1 MAPLFETLKLLHA
14 QTSILYNDILS
25 APIAKTAGRLRSCYT
40 CTSTKSSWR
49 RHSSEVVHYEV
60 ESRIYE
66 KRETRTLYLKYI
78 FKTAQRSGREM
89 Q

>member
-14 QTSILYNDILS
+14 QTSILYYDILS
-25 APIAKTAGRLRSCYT
+25 APIAKTAGRLRSCY
-40 CTSTKSSWR
+40 TSTKSSWR

-66 KRETRTLYLKYI
+66 KRETRTLYLEYI